1 MIGSLPTAEAT
12 LADFLASP
20 RGEAA
25 VAALLREWIPGRRW
39 FPRREGGV
47 DAVAMEAWVPLPPAG
62 ATVVVLAAVQYADG
76 HNTKLTLPL
85 SGTAS
90 DAGRLDLHDVADVPE
105 ALEQLAAAVLAS
117 NEVEGERAVLRST
130 PGEHGESCNGP
141 ARALGVEQSNTS
153 FLLGDAC
160 IAKVFRVFQVGRNP
174 DAQLVSYLSEQDFP
188 GVPRSIAVARLATA
202 GGEGD
207 VVSIQSFVPNHGDG
221 WQWALARAGEA
232 FANGGEDITA
242 WLERE
247 GETLRGARELGAITG
262 LLHAT
267 FAEAMVP
274 GLAPRS
280 LQRADVEAI
289 SEAIVAEARA
299 TANAVERH
307 DPGVAVM
314 LRQLQPETLNT
325 RAGPP
330 GGLLTRIHGDY
341 HLGQVLRTDDGWVI
355 VDFEGEPARPLA
367 ERTALQHPL
376 TDVAGML
383 RSFDYAASTAG
394 TGHGQR
400 EAWRDAVSAA
410 FLEAYW
416 DEANKAPVRFVPRDS
431 GSRNEM
437 VQILAL
443 RKALYEVRYEL
454 ASRPAWVDIP
464 LEAVKAML
472 MELA

>member
-1 MIGSLPTAEAT
+1 MIGSLPTAEET
-12 LADFLASP
+12 LAALFASP
-20 RGEAA
+20 GGEEA
-25 VAALLREWIPGRRW
+25 VAALLREWVPARRW
-39 FPRREGGV
+39 FPRREAGV
-47 DAVAMEAWVPLPPAG
+47 DSVAIEAWVPLPPGGDA
-62 ATVVVLAAVQYADG
+62 VLVLAGVRYTDG
-76 HNTKLTLPL
+76 HHTTLTLPL
-85 SGTAS
+85 SGARGEAGQLELR
-90 DAGRLDLHDVADVPE
+90 DAADVPD
-105 ALEQLAAAVLAS
+105 ALEQLAAAVLAGGD
-117 NEVEGERAVLRST
+117 VQGQRAVLRST
-130 PGEHGESCNGP
+130 PGEPGDTCDGP
-141 ARALGVEQSNTS
+141 AKALGVEQSNTS

-188 GVPRSIAVARLATA
+188 GVPRSIAVARVVT
-202 GGEGD
+202 GSGEGD
-207 VVSIQSFVPNHGDG
+207 VASIQSFVPNHGDG
-221 WQWALARAGEA
+221 WEWALARAGEA
-232 FANGGEDITA
+232 FANGGDDIAT
-242 WLERE
+242 WLEQE

-280 LQRADVEAI
+280 LQRTDIEAL

-299 TANAVERH
+299 TASAVERH
-307 DPGVAVM
+307 RPDVAAM

-394 TGHGQR
+394 PGHSQR
-400 EAWRDAVSAA
+400 GAWRDTVSDA